1 MFWKPWNP
9 SLSAKVLICLQV
21 FTCNGETNWPR
32 SSPPKTPLIVN
43 HSVAEVLLPFKT
55 LKSAGYYQTYN
66 AHGTSVP
73 CVASD
78 KDIVV
83 VTGLDVGLCRL
94 KSSVCLERKW
104 SRGIADSESPLTTFL
119 SRQIWMPTIRWAFRN
134 WRRKTDAA
142 RGKKLFPSWDLC
154 CCWQGWLPHSKWVLW
169 ILYLQLVIFPIQASK
184 LPSKADCLLDEL

>member
-9 SLSAKVLICLQV
+9 SPSAKVLICLQV
-21 FTCNGETNWPR
+21 LTCNGVTNWPR

-55 LKSAGYYQTYN
+55 LKSAGYYQNDN
-66 AHGTSVP
+66 AYGASVP

-94 KSSVCLERKW
+94 KSSVCLDERKW
-104 SRGIADSESPLTTFL
+104 SRGVADSEIPLTTFL
-119 SRQIWMPTIRWAFRN
+119 SQQIGMPTIRWVLRN
-134 WRRKTDAA
+134 WRRPMQGAMY
-142 RGKKLFPSWDLC
+142 C
-154 CCWQGWLPHSKWVLW
+154 CRQGWLPHSKWVVG
-169 ILYLQLVIFPIQASK
+169 ILDLQLMIFPIQASK
-184 LPSKADCLLDEL
+184 LPPPPRLTAH